1 MDNQLIFN
9 AAAAIIGALAMFVL
23 KAVYAE
29 LANLKDTDKSTQDKL
44 HHLETHIAAQYVKR
58 EDLREEVGQIFA
70 KFDRF
75 CENFGAKIDRLS
87 EKLDKK

>member
-29 LANLKDTDKSTQDKL
+29 LAALKDADKSTQDKL
-44 HHLETHIAAQYVKR
+44 HQLDTHIAANYVKR
-58 EDLREEVGQIFA
+58 DDLRQEIGQIFA

-75 CENFGAKIDRLS
+75 CENFGAKMDKLS
-87 EKLDKK
+87 EKLDNK